1 MAKSAQDAGL
11 TVDGTVKSM
20 MELQMKGGLISEKV
34 LPHFARNM
42 SAAARAN
49 GGLDKAML
57 SNRVAM
63 NRLMFSFQEAGN
75 IIFKSGFGEGLTKL
89 FNAMAESVVKLKPL
103 WEALG
108 KIIGSVFSLIAD
120 GVKWVTPMFVSMGEV
135 LNSITR
141 GLGESYAFLVAMAGP
156 ALYIYK
162 LFGSKALK
170 ALPIVGQFVILLDL
184 IKEVAFWAEELDN
197 LLFSKNKIGLL
208 YDPRKGAANNTG
220 ANVAQHMLGA
230 ANTSNMSVGDSMMMS
245 LMNMFSKGN
254 IGGFVASGMGSAI
267 NAGQFMG
274 NKLSITGTVN
284 IDGQK
289 VGEIVAQNPSI
300 KDAIQSEIK
309 MVQN

>member
-20 MELQMKGGLISEKV
+20 MDLQMKGGLISEKV

-49 GGLDKAML
+49 GGLEKAML

-75 IIFKSGFGEGLTKL
+75 IIFKSGFGEGLTEL

-135 LNSITR
+135 LNSITK

-208 YDPRKGAANNTG
+208 YDPRSG
-220 ANVAQHMLGA
+220 AN
-230 ANTSNMSVGDSMMMS
+230 SNAIIDYLTPFASPETINKQVKS
-245 LMNMFSKGN
+245 LNS
-254 IGGFVASGMGSAI
+254 GSADGSKVWDWFKAQRNFGGSVPQSI
-267 NAGQFMG
+267 LDGVNRGQPIQIIIGADADKMG
-274 NKLSITGTVN
+274 ITVSQASAVQ
-284 IDGQK
+284 DMVDYK
-289 VGEIVAQNPSI
+289 
-300 KDAIQSEIK
+300 IK